1 MKKSREEDR
10 KTKKSTDNSQ
20 NHPASSAASG
30 QATKTKITKPKKKK
44 EKNDIK
50 DYLSSQEQSLE
61 KHFRQSLNLCDLA
74 YSDIF
79 PYFFEEINKRFD
91 TEEEGNDI
99 LYTCPEI
106 SEDILPKREW
116 QQKIMQDYIM
126 VVLESDPIVASI
138 LLVRLLNS
146 QSKADE
152 CFSIITRYLKNIVEH
167 PENDRYRHIR
177 YQNPIVISNVL
188 ETRGALMFLLII
200 GFEIDVEN
208 DEHTET
214 FLSFNENHFHLT
226 EVIKLINDVKGFQL
240 IAFEDYAENDQK
252 KSHTDSESSHE
263 DEDYYKLTSKDLKK
277 NQQLRALEIEK
288 ESQLR
293 TKSTREK
300 EKRRLPKSNV
310 TKIRIRT
317 PEGKLVE
324 SSFEISDKLI
334 KVYDF
339 IEENLSNGKK
349 FTVLVPPATPFKET
363 DKGRTLADLQL
374 YPAVLLTLKWTQK
387 EKLVTKGKKVKK
399 SLSRKTFNQ
408 QHSPRLIDRAEMFHL
423 QEKRH
428 QSNALREE
436 GLSTPQFSQHLA
448 VGGPRETSQ
457 RKTNLSR
464 YVSKDAEPQ
473 HLDIRRQLQHCTSI
487 TGNKIKMA
495 TGNAEKHPT
504 CSSKKTI
511 NDIKG
516 FKLKANQD
524 AKRKEKHCRT
534 VRDGSREDDYYKLTS
549 QDLKKNQKLRE
560 QEIERESQL
569 RTKEMREKEKR
580 SLPKSKVTKIRIR
593 IPNGKLF
600 ESTFEISDKLLKVY
614 EFIDE
619 NISNG
624 KKYTIL
630 VPPATPFNEIDKEKT
645 LVELQLYP
653 AVLLTLKWV

>member
-399 SLSRKTFNQ
+399 
-408 QHSPRLIDRAEMFHL
+408 
-423 QEKRH
+423 
-428 QSNALREE
+428 
-436 GLSTPQFSQHLA
+436 
-448 VGGPRETSQ
+448 
-457 RKTNLSR
+457 
-464 YVSKDAEPQ
+464 
-473 HLDIRRQLQHCTSI
+473 
-487 TGNKIKMA
+487 
-495 TGNAEKHPT
+495 
-504 CSSKKTI
+504 
-511 NDIKG
+511 
-516 FKLKANQD
+516 
-524 AKRKEKHCRT
+524 
-534 VRDGSREDDYYKLTS
+534 
-549 QDLKKNQKLRE
+549 
-560 QEIERESQL
+560 
-569 RTKEMREKEKR
+569 
-580 SLPKSKVTKIRIR
+580 
-593 IPNGKLF
+593 
-600 ESTFEISDKLLKVY
+600 
-614 EFIDE
+614 
-619 NISNG
+619 
-624 KKYTIL
+624 
-630 VPPATPFNEIDKEKT
+630 
-645 LVELQLYP
+645 
-653 AVLLTLKWV
+653 